1 MVIPFPCGSAWGHT
15 GAEHQKQKLMTTII
29 TTYIPSTNTRG
40 SRIKADAGMKRTVT
54 IPFPHS
60 LSGEAVHLEAA
71 KALCAKFDWH
81 GELVAG
87 GMEKGFAFIFTKSG
101 KYKADRYKV

>member
-1 MVIPFPCGSAWGHT
+1 
-15 GAEHQKQKLMTTII
+15 MTTII
-29 TTYIPSTNTRG
+29 TKYIPASSRRG
-40 SRIKADAGMKRTVT
+40 SRIKADAGMKRTIT
-54 IPFPHS
+54 ISYPHE

-87 GMEKGFAFIFTKSG
+87 GMEQGFAFVFTKSG
-101 KYKADRYKV
+101 KYEADRYTV